1 LRKNIV
7 TNQIDLVIDSENL
20 RLNIAIEICVEV

>member
-20 RLNIAIEICVEV
+20 RLNIDFEICVEV